1 MRVNSASHNDGAVQA
16 FSALSIQPLSGY
28 VSSSLSNVRSDSSST
43 ISSLFFLFFS
53 KSLLLLSILIILFS
67 SLPSPILLLFLISHP
82 LAPHFPNLS
91 IPLSF
96 SSSSTAFPSS
106 SSSTAISLLLVSLL
120 LFLLLLLLFHCNHHP
135 SSSPSCPAYGQRLS
149 VQSHA
154 FGGQAS
160 FVVNADGGR

>member
-67 SLPSPILLLFLISHP
+67 SLPSPILLLFLSHP
-82 LAPHFPNLS
+82 LAPQFPNLS